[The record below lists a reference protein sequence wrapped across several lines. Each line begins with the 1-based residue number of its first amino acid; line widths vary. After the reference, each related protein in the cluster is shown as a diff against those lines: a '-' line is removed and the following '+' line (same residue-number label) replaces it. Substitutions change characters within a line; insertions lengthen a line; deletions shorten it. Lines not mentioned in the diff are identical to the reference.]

1 MQRRSL
7 LGALA
12 LPVLT
17 TAPGRAAVDAGV
29 SQRELIIGQSLA
41 LQGGANPYAVE
52 VQAGI
57 TAALQPVQAAGG
69 IFGRRI
75 VVRTLDDR
83 NDSAQAT
90 AHARRLID
98 EGAFILFGSIEG
110 GPSSAV
116 AAVAEAARV
125 PFFGPMAGSPGLRR
139 PHKTMVFPVRAEH
152 RDEFRAL
159 IGWGRRTGL
168 TTLALLHSDTEVG
181 REHLQNTRALA
192 QELGAQVAY
201 GLPFKGNVDDAGLQV
216 LVDRLRREPV
226 QFVFNHGSSGV
237 YGRLIRM
244 ARASGVATTFM
255 GINSGSSTL
264 ATSLGPIAHGMV
276 FAQVMPNPWS
286 RKSALVR
293 DYQLAL
299 ESAYPGRERSYASL
313 EGFATAQALIAA
325 LRASGAQPTRASLVR
340 ALEAMDHDLG
350 GISLRW
356 RPGDHAGSRFVDL
369 AMVTRDGSF
378 LQ

>member
-1 MQRRSL
+1 
-7 LGALA
+7 
-12 LPVLT
+12 
-17 TAPGRAAVDAGV
+17 
-29 SQRELIIGQSLA
+29 
-41 LQGGANPYAVE
+41 
-52 VQAGI
+52 
-57 TAALQPVQAAGG
+57 
-69 IFGRRI
+69 
-75 VVRTLDDR
+75 
-83 NDSAQAT
+83 
-90 AHARRLID
+90 
-98 EGAFILFGSIEG
+98 
-110 GPSSAV
+110 
-116 AAVAEAARV
+116 
-125 PFFGPMAGSPGLRR
+125 
-139 PHKTMVFPVRAEH
+139 MVFPVRAEH

-168 TTLALLHSDTEVG
+168 TTLALMHSDTEVG